1 MNPET
6 STALDQLCKSL
17 QTFGNIAMAAESREK
32 LYRYNDAL
40 MQSLY
45 SILDDCECDEDKKLE
60 AFNTTMEQYCAAMK
74 ELFPK
79 LIAVKPEDP
88 EKPVS
93 AVGKAAEESFDFI
106 EEK

>member
-1 MNPET
+1 MEPET
-6 STALDQLCKSL
+6 STVLEQLCKSL
-17 QTFGNIAMAAESREK
+17 QTFGNIAMAAESRDK

-45 SILDDCECDEDKKLE
+45 SILDDCDCGEDKKLE
-60 AFNTTMEQYCAAMK
+60 AFNTTMEQYCTAMK

-79 LIAVKPEDP
+79 LIAVKPEP
-88 EKPVS
+88 ETPVT

-106 EEK
+106 EEA